1 MTRNRPRVPSA
12 TRTRHS
18 FGLSSVLARSL
29 ALSFMAF
36 ALGGCEAK
44 LPSTFEPVIGVPG
57 GGGGGGGTGLTANDV
72 AGTWNVSYA
81 TTATT
86 CEGSLP
92 PFDVEA
98 AMTITGTGSSVT
110 LDVLFPDAPVPIRG
124 TLALPGGDFTGTTGP
139 VDIGSGFFATEAWD
153 ATFSLSTTDDV
164 VFSGTSEVDV
174 EDDGG
179 AFVCARDFTITGIRI
194 F

>member
-1 MTRNRPRVPSA
+1 MTRNRPRVPSVS
-12 TRTRHS
+12 RTRHP
-18 FGLSSVLARSL
+18 FGTSLDLARSL
-29 ALSFMAF
+29 ALGFMAL
-36 ALGGCEAK
+36 AMQGCEAK

-57 GGGGGGGTGLTANDV
+57 GGGGGGTELTANDV
-72 AGTWNVSYA
+72 AGTWNVSY
-81 TTATT
+81 TTTGTT
-86 CEGSLP
+86 CEASLP

-98 AMTITGTGSSVT
+98 DLSTTGTGSSVT

-139 VDIGSGFFATEAWD
+139 VDIGNDLFATESWD
-153 ATFSLSTTDDV
+153 ATFSLSMTDDV

-179 AFVCARDFTITGIRI
+179 AFVCARDFTIQGIRI